1 MRMLVLVVRIRGSRL
16 GGEEPVMM
24 DWYDGDHMGGF
35 GPVMWMFML
44 VFWIALIALIVFLV
58 VKLLP
63 TDRHQHIESS
73 RGGQETPE
81 QILDRMFA
89 LGEIDEETYRSRRS
103 ALTEMRGEGQ
113 TRGTT

>member
-1 MRMLVLVVRIRGSRL
+1 
-16 GGEEPVMM
+16 MM
-24 DWYDGDHMGGF
+24 GWYDGDHMSGF

-44 VFWIALIALIVFLV
+44 VFWVALIALIVFLV

-63 TDRHQHIESS
+63 GGRDPHTTSS
-73 RGGQETPE
+73 RSPTETPE

-103 ALTEMRGEGQ
+103 ALSEMRGEPP
-113 TRGTT
+113 TRRTT

>member
-1 MRMLVLVVRIRGSRL
+1 
-16 GGEEPVMM
+16 MM

-44 VFWIALIALIVFLV
+44 VFWVALIALIVFLV

-63 TDRHQHIESS
+63 SS
-73 RGGQETPE
+73 RDQHAKSPGGIQETPE
-81 QILDRMFA
+81 QVLDRMFA

-103 ALTEMRGEGQ
+103 ALAEMRGEGQ
-113 TRGTT
+113 ARRST